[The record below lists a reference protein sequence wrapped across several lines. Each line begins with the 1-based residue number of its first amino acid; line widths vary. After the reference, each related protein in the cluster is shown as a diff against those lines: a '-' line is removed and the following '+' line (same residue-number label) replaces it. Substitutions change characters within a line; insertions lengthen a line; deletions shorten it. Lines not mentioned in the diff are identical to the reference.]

1 MADVSA
7 RRSEL
12 DDQQAIMDL
21 VGGDSASLEELYG
34 PWSLF
39 KLIENS
45 FLSISAFGPEGELL
59 GFASFAYAPERVK
72 GDETA
77 WLDWFRSTDRT
88 SKYTTFNT
96 LWLSFLVVKD
106 GAPSTLQHIL
116 RTAYTTLPHL
126 EHVVYLLP
134 EDKPSFDPVRQ
145 TFEEITS
152 PGKPMSGDYS
162 DYAYKFVASDRV
174 TFIPKLTIRQAQ
186 VEDHDDLVHVFEAQ
200 SESLVDQ
207 YGEFFLA
214 ELIESQDEE
223 NKVRRRR
230 GLGPRARVAP
240 PCAPLHHNI
249 ASPLHSTAHTH
260 GTHSRHTHTHRFFG
274 SLPCRFLLA
283 APLATLVLLGLRPL
297 HPFFS
302 PLLQLALLAPP
313 HSPHLTR
320 STRPAHPASLAPLA
334 RTGARG
340 RDRGPCGGPD

>member
-7 RRSEL
+7 RRAEL

-21 VGGDSASLEELYG
+21 VGGDSGSLEELYG

-145 TFEEITS
+145 TFEEIAS

-174 TFIPKLTIRQAQ
+174 TFIPKLAIRQAQ
-186 VEDHDDLVHVFEAQ
+186 VEDHDDLVNVFEAQ

-230 GLGPRARVAP
+230 GLGPRAGVVRTVRAIAP
-240 PCAPLHHNI
+240 HQC
-249 ASPLHSTAHTH
+249 HTGTHIHGTHIH
-260 GTHSRHTHTHRFFG
+260 GTHSHHSLG
-274 SLPCRFLLA
+274 SLPCQFPLA
-283 APLATLVLLGLRPL
+283 APLTKLVLLGLRPL
-297 HPFFS
+297 HSFFS
-302 PLLQLALLAPP
+302 SPP
-313 HSPHLTR
+313 PTR
-320 STRPAHPASLAPLA
+320 FTRPAHPASLAPLAPLA

-340 RDRGPCGGPD
+340 RDRGPRGGPD

>member
-240 PCAPLHHNI
+240 PPCAPLHTSRHT
-249 ASPLHSTAHTH
+249 LTAHTH
-260 GTHSRHTHTHRFFG
+260 TPLFRFAPLPVPTRRSTRYTRSSRAAP
-274 SLPCRFLLA
+274 SSPVLLA
-283 APLATLVLLGLRPL
+283 PPPTRFTRPT
-297 HPFFS
+297 S
-302 PLLQLALLAPP
+302 LAPP
-313 HSPHLTR
+313 HSLNSPRSLRLTR
-320 STRPAHPASLAPLA
+320 SA
-334 RTGARG
+334 RSNRRSWPRSRAVRWA
-340 RDRGPCGGPD
+340 